1 MSRPESSSLVC
12 GLLGCVFAAST
23 LLWLKLDRAPPNW
36 DDAWYLTN
44 SLTVYDALTQGGI
57 AGYLTKLNSVF
68 GFKAPLIAALPAGFY
83 LLLGRHWHAAYLVN
97 IVAMW
102 ALFAA
107 LYRIANRW
115 WSARAAVFAIAIA
128 GTMPLLYGLA
138 RWYMVEYVLTALVA
152 VAACVLIESDG
163 LKRDRLVV
171 LFGAIC
177 GFGLLLKIS
186 FPLFIVPV
194 FVYIWLTSGR
204 GGRPLLLAA
213 LPCVVLALPWYAG
226 HFRST
231 VAFALESGFGALA
244 TIYGTGPIFSL
255 STITTYLSHV
265 AANGVSWY
273 FCALAVV
280 LSLFAILRRHHPKG
294 QAAPLLLAWLLP
306 FAIFLFGG
314 NKDVRFIAAVLP
326 AAALGLAW
334 LLDSNLPRNRK
345 GLAAAFVLL
354 AFPLLQMFAVSFGI
368 PYSAAGGGYA
378 RRFSREAWP
387 HDEILKLI
395 AANTSLRFGEK
406 PMLLMGADRA
416 GFNAD
421 NLELSVVALHLPFNV
436 ETTAHEKQLETLRQ
450 RLAQTAYF
458 IFKEGGEPESP
469 AFNPYIDDLV
479 RSVEDNRQFQR
490 LTYDRR
496 LPDGG
501 IARIYKNLTPGRP

>member
-1 MSRPESSSLVC
+1 MSRPGSSSLVC

-57 AGYLTKLNSVF
+57 VGYLTKLNSVF

-107 LYRIANRW
+107 LYRIAKRW
-115 WSARAAVFAIAIA
+115 WNARAAVFAIAIA

-138 RWYMVEYVLTALVA
+138 RWYMVEYVLTALLA

-186 FPLFIVPV
+186 FPLFIFPL
-194 FVYIWLTSGR
+194 FAYIWLTSGR
-204 GGRPLLLAA
+204 RGRPLLLAA
-213 LPCVVLALPWYAG
+213 LPCLLLALPWYAG
-226 HFRST
+226 HLKST
-231 VAFALESGFGALA
+231 VANALDAGFGAPA
-244 TIYGTGPIFSL
+244 AIQGTGPIFSI

-273 FCALAVV
+273 FCCLAVV
-280 LSLFAILRRHHPKG
+280 LILFAVVRRQDAKKT
-294 QAAPLLLAWLLP
+294 AAPLLLAWLLP
-306 FAIFLFGG
+306 FAIFVFGG
-314 NKDVRFIAAVLP
+314 NKDVRYIAPVLP
-326 AAALGLAW
+326 AAALVLAW
-334 LLDSNLPRNRK
+334 LLDANLPRNGK
-345 GLAAAFVLL
+345 GAAAASMLL
-354 AFPLLQMFAVSFGI
+354 AFPMLQMFAVSFGV
-368 PYSAAGGGYA
+368 PYKTPDSGYA

-395 AANTSLRFGEK
+395 AANTTLRYGEK
-406 PMLLMGADRA
+406 PMLLMGADR
-416 GFNAD
+416 GSFNAD
-421 NLELSVVALHLPFNV
+421 NLELSVVALQMPFNV

-450 RLAQTAYF
+450 RLAQTAFF
-458 IFKEGGEPESP
+458 IYKEGGEPESP

-479 RSVEDNRQFQR
+479 RSVADDRQFQR
-490 LTYDRR
+490 IPYDRR